1 MSKSEFL
8 QELTASGLLVVSKN
22 ALLDLVIDANIATKE
37 DARIKYLTA
46 SQVVKQFGITKYW
59 LEMTTAKKNS
69 KIKVIPGKAKN
80 SANRYQKQSVIDE
93 LKSQEL

>member
-1 MSKSEFL
+1 MSKYDFL

-46 SQVVKQFGITKYW
+46 KQVVKEFGVTKYW
-59 LEMTTAKKNS
+59 LEMTTSKKS